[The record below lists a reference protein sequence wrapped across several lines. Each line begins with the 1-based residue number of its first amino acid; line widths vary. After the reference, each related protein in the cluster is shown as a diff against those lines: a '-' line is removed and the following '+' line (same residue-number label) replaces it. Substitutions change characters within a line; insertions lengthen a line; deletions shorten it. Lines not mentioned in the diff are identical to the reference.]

1 MNRKGFP
8 GGSGGKE
15 SSSNAGDPGSIPGS
29 GRSLKK
35 GMATHLSILAWRI
48 PWTEEPSRLRF
59 MGSQRVGHDWAT
71 NTFTFWTVKHEQWGQ
86 TSGSSPGSMACLPK
100 PWFSHCEMEL
110 IILPSSWS
118 CWEGNM
124 GEFRVFSKQVVID
137 NMHRVLWGPNGRGR
151 ELLLCR
157 GRRLERF
164 LHFTCYE
171 PNLERTVI

>member
-1 MNRKGFP
+1 
-8 GGSGGKE
+8 
-15 SSSNAGDPGSIPGS
+15 
-29 GRSLKK
+29 
-35 GMATHLSILAWRI
+35 
-48 PWTEEPSRLRF
+48 
-59 MGSQRVGHDWAT
+59 
-71 NTFTFWTVKHEQWGQ
+71 
-86 TSGSSPGSMACLPK
+86 
-100 PWFSHCEMEL
+100 
-110 IILPSSWS
+110 
-118 CWEGNM
+118 M